1 MEPQKFFI
9 GLLDFFSII
18 LPGAIAT
25 FLFIDQVPVIIGETK
40 YHLLSDEALW
50 LMFFVS
56 SYLLGHFIFLLGA
69 LFLDALVYDN
79 LRKYPLRKQ
88 IQKLAN
94 GKNLSPKWLRSLV
107 SLIIKPDSDTAL
119 HKALMIKEHY
129 LDPMNASSA
138 MNAYQWSKARLTSEN
153 PEAMA
158 VVQRYEADSK
168 FFRSL
173 VIILFIYVVVL
184 LYQVRIIEALI
195 ILFLIFLALW
205 RYSDQRLKSVT
216 QAYRF
221 IISMEAGKNNLSSFI
236 KIPTAGVPTH
246 AGGLVYKKSTDKT
259 LFLLVNALKNPN
271 EWVLPKGHIEAEENW
286 KETAVRE
293 IWEETGVWAK
303 VHRELKQV
311 QFLNNE
317 KTVSVQYYL
326 MEFIEIERGQERRK
340 IIWLNLEEALKSA
353 THAESR
359 EILELVRDKYIDE
372 IL

>member
-1 MEPQKFFI
+1 MAAKF
-9 GLLDFFSII
+9 
-18 LPGAIAT
+18 
-25 FLFIDQVPVIIGETK
+25 
-40 YHLLSDEALW
+40 
-50 LMFFVS
+50 S
-56 SYLLGHFIFLLGA
+56 SPSQMIRA
-69 LFLDALVYDN
+69 
-79 LRKYPLRKQ
+79 
-88 IQKLAN
+88 
-94 GKNLSPKWLRSLV
+94 
-107 SLIIKPDSDTAL
+107 DSDTAL

-158 VVQRYEADSK
+158 VDFQRYEADSK
-168 FFRSL
+168 IFRSL

-216 QAYRF
+216 QACIGF

-259 LFLLVNALKNPN
+259 LFLFVNALKNPN

-303 VHRELKQV
+303 VHG
-311 QFLNNE
+311 N
-317 KTVSVQYYL
+317 
-326 MEFIEIERGQERRK
+326 
-340 IIWLNLEEALKSA
+340 
-353 THAESR
+353 
-359 EILELVRDKYIDE
+359 
-372 IL
+372 